1 MSPAAVEVLDQVQ
14 LRGGSAPASVKLP
27 TVSAAESR
35 EQTREL
41 LQELFG
47 PGVDQQQ
54 LLGMVQ
60 DCLPQ
65 ATPIVKLSTY
75 ASAEGKPSLGFQV
88 DWRDDQAEQLAS
100 TTMVWSKRPDG
111 ALSLQW
117 RDVWLDPGMRQEGFF
132 EKLADSQ
139 IQFLQQH
146 TQHPESELTLSAGG
160 SGKVGQAAKE
170 IVGKYLWA
178 RLGLFEFADESNR
191 QGMAVAF
198 SGWIAEKA
206 QENPNLTPDMV
217 QQLQASAQK
226 WTRPDQ
232 FAELDIPYIKVPI
245 ERQGRSQNV
254 PLGKAF
260 LLDPKTRGW
269 HGRCLINQIEPGL
282 LERAQRALAFGGR
295 SRQGGVAQP
304 HDPLQLAAQLSRQ
317 ASDLS
322 LPATQRQVHASSLA
336 ALTGQAGGEDFAHQ
350 FADLGSRELLAEAWE
365 TTVVKNAGLPPA
377 QLVTQAA
384 YAAMEQGF
392 VQLTRDFEERLGGKL
407 DPDWVRSIRVG
418 HFGDLSSQRELLEK
432 GASQHLLA
440 AQ

>member
-1 MSPAAVEVLDQVQ
+1 M
-14 LRGGSAPASVKLP
+14 
-27 TVSAAESR
+27 
-35 EQTREL
+35 
-41 LQELFG
+41 
-47 PGVDQQQ
+47 
-54 LLGMVQ
+54 
-60 DCLPQ
+60 
-65 ATPIVKLSTY
+65 
-75 ASAEGKPSLGFQV
+75 
-88 DWRDDQAEQLAS
+88 
-100 TTMVWSKRPDG
+100 
-111 ALSLQW
+111 
-117 RDVWLDPGMRQEGFF
+117 
-132 EKLADSQ
+132 
-139 IQFLQQH
+139 
-146 TQHPESELTLSAGG
+146 
-160 SGKVGQAAKE
+160 
-170 IVGKYLWA
+170 
-178 RLGLFEFADESNR
+178 
-191 QGMAVAF
+191 
-198 SGWIAEKA
+198 
-206 QENPNLTPDMV
+206 
-217 QQLQASAQK
+217 
-226 WTRPDQ
+226 
-232 FAELDIPYIKVPI
+232 
-245 ERQGRSQNV
+245 
-254 PLGKAF
+254 
-260 LLDPKTRGW
+260 
-269 HGRCLINQIEPGL
+269 INQIEPGL

-392 VQLTRDFEERLGGKL
+392 VQLTRDFEKRLGGKL